1 MERMKIQ
8 RFGCFTALLLACSM
22 VLSGVVAAQK
32 VTIDQD
38 KSADFSKL
46 RTYAWIDGRAF
57 PNELTHAYTISAT
70 DEALGK
76 KGWKKVDFKAADAL
90 ISYNAVFDTEM
101 NISGFLDPTYVLVG
115 GMPVGYNTLAISG
128 TTVGSVSKIIKKGDL
143 DFELYNKADGKLL
156 WSANAK
162 GTAKQ
167 DRSKRMKQF
176 DDTLEKIFDGLP
188 PAGK

>member
-1 MERMKIQ
+1 MDRMKIQ
-8 RFGCFTALLLACSM
+8 RFGCIAALLLTCGMLLPGA
-22 VLSGVVAAQK
+22 VVAQK

-57 PNELTHAYTISAT
+57 PNDLTHAYTVSAM

-76 KGWKKVDFKAADAL
+76 KGWKKVEFKDADAL
-90 ISYNAVFDTEM
+90 ISYNAVFDTQM
-101 NISGFLDPTYVLVG
+101 NVSGFLDPTYVLVG

-143 DFELYNKADGKLL
+143 DFELYQKADGKLV
-156 WSANAK
+156 WSANAN

-176 DDTLEKIFDGLP
+176 DDTLEKIFAGLP
-188 PAGK
+188 AAGK

>member
-1 MERMKIQ
+1 MDRMNIQ
-8 RFGCFTALLLACSM
+8 RSGYVGVLLLTWGM
-22 VLSGVVAAQK
+22 VLSTAVCAQK

-38 KSADFSKL
+38 KATDFSKL

-57 PNELTHAYTISAT
+57 PNQLTHAYTVSAM

-76 KGWKKVDFKAADAL
+76 KGWKKVEFEDADAL
-90 ISYNAVFDTEM
+90 ISYNAVFDTQM

-143 DFELYNKADGKLL
+143 DFELYQKANGKLV
-156 WSANAK
+156 WSANAT

-188 PAGK
+188 AAGK